1 LNEQAYLLLSDMK
14 KILTLFFVVLSGFA
28 ALAQESAQETA
39 RSFMRSGD
47 FDNAVLVLNN
57 ALKQDPNNLDL
68 QKDIILA
75 YTYKKDFDKA
85 LTIVKPMLDREDI
98 DVQGYQVSANVY
110 RALAMYKD
118 GEKMFKK
125 AFKKYPKSGPLY
137 NEYGEMLWDNK
148 DYDAIQQWEK
158 GIEVDPSYA
167 SNYYN
172 AASYYFFT
180 KDKIWSLIYGEIFVN
195 MESLTE
201 RSTEVKR
208 MLLVTYKEKLFADEA
223 PKDKKSN
230 DFAKAVEE
238 TYNKQSSLTSRGIT
252 MESLTMIRTRFILD
266 WFANY
271 AGKYPF
277 KLFDYQ
283 QQLIREG
290 MFEAYNEWLF
300 GPVENLAAFDQW
312 TKANTEAYNKFANF
326 QKNRIFKMPAGQ
338 NYQTDKK

>member
-1 LNEQAYLLLSDMK
+1 MK
-14 KILTLFFVVLSGFA
+14 RIFFLVFVTFTGLA
-28 ALAQESAQETA
+28 AMSQETAQETA
-39 RSFMRSGD
+39 RSFMRAGD

-57 ALKQDPNNLDL
+57 ALKQDPNNIEL
-68 QKDIILA
+68 QKDIVLA
-75 YTYKKDFDKA
+75 YTYKKDWDKA
-85 LTIVKPMLDREDI
+85 LTVVKPMLDRDDI
-98 DVQGYQVSANVY
+98 DVQGYQVAGNVY
-110 RALAMYKD
+110 RALAMNKE

-125 AFKKYPKSGPLY
+125 ALKKFPKSGPLY

-158 GIEVDPSYA
+158 GIELDPSYA

-180 KDKIWSLIYGEIFVN
+180 KDKIWTLVYGEIFVN

-201 RSTEVKR
+201 RSTEMKR
-208 MLLVTYKEKLFADEA
+208 MLLVTYKEKLFTDDAS
-223 PKDKKSN
+223 KDKKQS
-230 DFAKAVEE
+230 DFAKAIEE

-252 MESLTMIRTRFILD
+252 MESLNMIRTRFILD

-271 AGKYPF
+271 SSKYPF
-277 KLFDYQ
+277 HLFDYQ

-312 TKANTEAYNKFANF
+312 TKANPEAYNKFANF
-326 QKNRIFKMPAGQ
+326 QKNRIFKMPSGQ
-338 NYQTDKK
+338 NYQLDKK